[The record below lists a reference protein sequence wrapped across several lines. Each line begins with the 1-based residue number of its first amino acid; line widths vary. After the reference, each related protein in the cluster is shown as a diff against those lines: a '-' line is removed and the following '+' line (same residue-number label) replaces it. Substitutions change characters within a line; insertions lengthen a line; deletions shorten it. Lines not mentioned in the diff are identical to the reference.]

1 MKVSLNYNMDI
12 IYFILGIIIGIIIGY
27 IISNNKHHQQET
39 QLMSQRDI
47 FQTKLESITQQNQ
60 HALESLN

>member
-39 QLMSQRDI
+39 HRPPLHPGVSATENFPGPDLRPEDP
-47 FQTKLESITQQNQ
+47 
-60 HALESLN
+60 